1 MAEDLNSGR
10 PRTKPASGQSGTR
23 TRDRRIASHSA
34 TLTPFLERLR
44 LRVGHCCRTALWD
57 CFVEAISSFIGYR
70 EVVGNCVKI
79 HAKHSHSAVCHNT
92 LSSLLHRPFER
103 QRVIKQAKRDAS
115 WERAKSALDLLTSRA
130 FERVARSTT
139 PDQKTMRTTLRKSK
153 SASHQLLVRLSKD
166 VFERR
171 TSTGRGLFFIFER

>member
-10 PRTKPASGQSGTR
+10 PRTNPASGQSGTR

-34 TLTPFLERLR
+34 TLTPFLKRLL
-44 LRVGHCCRTALWD
+44 LRVGHCCRTALSD

-79 HAKHSHSAVCHNT
+79 RAKHSHSAVCHNT

-103 QRVIKQAKRDAS
+103 QRVIKQAKRDDS

-130 FERVARSTT
+130 FERVAR
-139 PDQKTMRTTLRKSK
+139 Q
-153 SASHQLLVRLSKD
+153 
-166 VFERR
+166 
-171 TSTGRGLFFIFER
+171 